1 MMMMQHKSD
10 SEQREWEYQ
19 LCWEEMAIAHEE
31 ACDQRQM
38 MNLLFMQMLNRNR
51 GGDSNQP
58 PSPSPKN
65 T

>member
-1 MMMMQHKSD
+1 MMMMQHKSN

-19 LCWEEMAIAHEE
+19 LRQEEMAIARDE

-38 MNLLFMQMLNRNR
+38 MNLLFMQMLNRN
-51 GGDSNQP
+51 GGEGQQP
-58 PSPSPKN
+58 A